1 MRSASPR
8 PRLILALCVL
18 LLVVGTVGHGA
29 EPPEALYQEAQ
40 ERLWQGRHAES
51 ARIFRRLLQ
60 QHPDHDLRLDAA
72 FGLGRALF
80 REGEHGAAR
89 KHFRT
94 VAEQHGDTLIRAE
107 ATLDLARVDLKQGH
121 DTRARRRLDRFLE
134 RYPDH
139 VLSHRVRRIR
149 TRLAARSPGEDFG
162 DTGVPPPLRTAG
174 DTAPGRT
181 IRLSPGLD
189 TGSADPPAS
198 SAEDTPAGTDP
209 GGADGGS

>member
-1 MRSASPR
+1 MSSASPR

-18 LLVVGTVGHGA
+18 ILAVGTMGQGA
-29 EPPEALYQEAQ
+29 ESPEALYQEAQ
-40 ERLWQGRHAES
+40 ERLWRGRHAGS
-51 ARIFRRLLQ
+51 ARLFRRLLE
-60 QHPDHDLRLDAA
+60 QHPDHDLRLDAV

-80 REGEHGAAR
+80 RLGDYRAAR
-89 KHFRT
+89 KHFRA
-94 VAEQHGDTLIRAE
+94 VAEEHGDTPIRGE

-139 VLSHRVRRIR
+139 VLSHRARRIR
-149 TRLAARSPGEDFG
+149 TRMATRSRGGDFG
-162 DTGVPPPLRTAG
+162 ETG
-174 DTAPGRT
+174 PGWT

-189 TGSADPPAS
+189 TGSTDPPAS

-209 GGADGGS
+209 GGADAGS